1 MRRFSKI
8 LSYLFHPMLMPSLG
22 TFFILNVVPHHSLL
36 PFSIKRIV
44 YIVVF
49 ASTCLLPLSLL
60 PLFLQTKVIK
70 SFEMETSRERIAPAL
85 SSAIFFFLGYFLL
98 FRLNISSLIESFL
111 LASFFA
117 VILSAV
123 ISIFWKISLH
133 ALAIGGVT
141 GLILALIFRYGID
154 LLLLLSIMVLIS
166 GIVATARLYLKA
178 HTPLQVLI
186 GYLVGLGV
194 VLLSLLYVF

>member
-166 GIVATARLYLKA
+166 GIVATARLYLRA
-178 HTPLQVLI
+178 HTPSQVLI

-194 VLLSLLYVF
+194 VMLSLLYVF

>member
-1 MRRFSKI
+1 MRRLSKI

>member
-1 MRRFSKI
+1 
-8 LSYLFHPMLMPSLG
+8 
-22 TFFILNVVPHHSLL
+22 
-36 PFSIKRIV
+36 
-44 YIVVF
+44 
-49 ASTCLLPLSLL
+49 
-60 PLFLQTKVIK
+60 
-70 SFEMETSRERIAPAL
+70 METSRERIAPAL

-117 VILSAV
+117 VILSSV
-123 ISIFWKISLH
+123 ISIYWKISLH

-178 HTPLQVLI
+178 HTPLQVFI